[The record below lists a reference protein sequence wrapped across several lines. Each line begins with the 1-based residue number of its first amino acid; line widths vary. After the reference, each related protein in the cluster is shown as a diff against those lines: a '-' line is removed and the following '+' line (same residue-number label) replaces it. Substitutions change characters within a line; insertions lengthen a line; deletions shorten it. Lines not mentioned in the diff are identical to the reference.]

1 MLVSRR
7 ATATLFPKPQHL
19 NAQESFDFTGRR
31 ILITGSNGG
40 IGYSL
45 ALGLAEHGATAILNG
60 RNAEKLHAAAELLRE
75 QGLSGIGIPNGKTP
89 ARHIGQLCFHS
100 R

>member
-1 MLVSRR
+1 MHKN
-7 ATATLFPKPQHL
+7 LFDL
-19 NAQESFDFTGRR
+19 TGRR

-75 QGLSGIGIPNGKTP
+75 QGLSGIGIPSRKTQ
-89 ARHIGQLCFHS
+89 ARHSGQLCS
-100 R
+100 IRGKSGDGRSGGEP